1 MRDYNCEPFHAA
13 RDGDMVSIHFSKKNE
28 RLTNVL
34 RIARAQNGKLAVEAV
49 AAHPDSYDVIFM
61 DIMMPVMDGL
71 EAAKAIRQDVK
82 SRIPMF
88 AMTANAFTDDIKRS
102 LDAGMDEH
110 LTKPLQEKN
119 IVEALLKYLK

>member
-1 MRDYNCEPFHAA
+1 
-13 RDGDMVSIHFSKKNE
+13 
-28 RLTNVL
+28 
-34 RIARAQNGKLAVEAV
+34 
-49 AAHPDSYDVIFM
+49 
-61 DIMMPVMDGL
+61 
-71 EAAKAIRQDVK
+71 
-82 SRIPMF
+82 MF

>member
-1 MRDYNCEPFHAA
+1 M
-13 RDGDMVSIHFSKKNE
+13 
-28 RLTNVL
+28 
-34 RIARAQNGKLAVEAV
+34 
-49 AAHPDSYDVIFM
+49 IFM